1 MWQNTFFN
9 KNIDDDGNFLYHHKP
24 SSGCSESNVLKS
36 LAISTAD
43 KEKTT
48 ENHCCSV
55 LSTNNS
61 TPSRHQQMLDM
72 KSRISDL
79 ENENDFLY
87 HEAEEKDAKIES
99 LEDEILQLKS
109 KNPDNLVESK

>member
-1 MWQNTFFN
+1 
-9 KNIDDDGNFLYHHKP
+9 
-24 SSGCSESNVLKS
+24 
-36 LAISTAD
+36 
-43 KEKTT
+43 
-48 ENHCCSV
+48 
-55 LSTNNS
+55 
-61 TPSRHQQMLDM
+61 MLDM

-87 HEAEEKDAKIES
+87 HEAEEKDAKIKS